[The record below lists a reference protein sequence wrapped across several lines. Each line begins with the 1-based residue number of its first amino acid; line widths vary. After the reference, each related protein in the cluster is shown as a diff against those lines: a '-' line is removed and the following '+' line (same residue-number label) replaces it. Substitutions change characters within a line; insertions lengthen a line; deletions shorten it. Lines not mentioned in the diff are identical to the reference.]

1 MGVPRTKAKD
11 KMVLVSIHITKQM
24 LDEIYKLVMSGKYP
38 SVSEFIRYAIR
49 DLLNNTRGYLANQV
63 ATTTNPQ
70 PQAQTQPQETHQAQQ
85 QQHVHTVLDTVVLNT
100 DMIPVINA
108 PNTLDREDRYLRTLL
123 QAKDYEAKK
132 YSVEYVI
139 EKLIEWAEVERKSE
153 EMAKRY
159 KECVTKLVD
168 AILNNLDHLRFN
180 VKQEGEVY
188 KVGRKII
195 REFLEVDCML
205 PKGMVAAAYVAMT
218 EEFDKRGFIMMRT
231 PTAIILKKK
240 QAVKQGVVQNA

>member
-24 LDEIYKLVMSGKYP
+24 LDEMYKLVMSGKYP

-70 PQAQTQPQETHQAQQ
+70 PQAQTQPQETQQAQQ
-85 QQHVHTVLDTVVLNT
+85 QQHVYTNLST
-100 DMIPVINA
+100 DMEPVTNA
-108 PNTLDREDRYLRTLL
+108 LNMLDRENRYLRMLL
-123 QAKDYEAKK
+123 KDYEARK
-132 YSVEYVI
+132 YNIEYVI

-153 EMAKRY
+153 EVTKRY
-159 KECVTKLVD
+159 KECVAKLVD

-180 VKQEGEVY
+180 IKQEGEVY

-195 REFLEVDCML
+195 REFLEVDCGL
-205 PKGMVAAAYVAMT
+205 PKGMVAAAYVAMA
-218 EEFDKRGFIMMRT
+218 EEFGKRGFIMMRT

>member
-70 PQAQTQPQETHQAQQ
+70 PQAQTQPQEAHQAQQ

-100 DMIPVINA
+100 DMKPVTNGPSI
-108 PNTLDREDRYLRTLL
+108 
-123 QAKDYEAKK
+123 EA
-132 YSVEYVI
+132 VEYVI

-153 EMAKRY
+153 EVAKRY

-195 REFLEVDCML
+195 REFLEADCML

-218 EEFDKRGFIMMRT
+218 EEFGKRGFIMMRT

-240 QAVKQGVVQNA
+240 QATKQEVVQNA

>member
-70 PQAQTQPQETHQAQQ
+70 PQAQTQPQEAHQAQQ

-100 DMIPVINA
+100 DMKPVTNGPSI
-108 PNTLDREDRYLRTLL
+108 
-123 QAKDYEAKK
+123 EA
-132 YSVEYVI
+132 VEYVI

-195 REFLEVDCML
+195 REFLEADCML

-218 EEFDKRGFIMMRT
+218 EEFGKRGFIMMRT

-240 QAVKQGVVQNA
+240 QATKQEVVQNA

>member
-1 MGVPRTKAKD
+1 VPRTKSKD

-70 PQAQTQPQETHQAQQ
+70 PQAQTQPQEAHQAQQ

-100 DMIPVINA
+100 DMKLVTNGPSI
-108 PNTLDREDRYLRTLL
+108 
-123 QAKDYEAKK
+123 EA
-132 YSVEYVI
+132 VEYVI

-153 EMAKRY
+153 EVSKRY
-159 KECVTKLVD
+159 KECVAKLVD
-168 AILNNLDHLRFN
+168 AILNNLNYLRFN
-180 VKQEGEVY
+180 IKQEGEVY

-205 PKGMVAAAYVAMT
+205 PKGMVAAAYGAMA

>member
-1 MGVPRTKAKD
+1 MPRTED
-11 KMVLVSIHITKQM
+11 KMVLVSIRITKQM
-24 LDEIYKLVMSGKYP
+24 LDEIYKLVMSSKYP

-49 DLLNNTRGYLANQV
+49 DLLNNTREYLANQV

-70 PQAQTQPQETHQAQQ
+70 PQEAHQAQQ

-100 DMIPVINA
+100 DMKPVTNGPSI
-108 PNTLDREDRYLRTLL
+108 
-123 QAKDYEAKK
+123 EA
-132 YSVEYVI
+132 VEYVI

-153 EMAKRY
+153 EVSKRY
-159 KECVTKLVD
+159 KECVAKLVD
-168 AILNNLDHLRFN
+168 AILNNLNYLRFN
-180 VKQEGEVY
+180 IKQEGEVY

-205 PKGMVAAAYVAMT
+205 PKGMVAAAYGAMA